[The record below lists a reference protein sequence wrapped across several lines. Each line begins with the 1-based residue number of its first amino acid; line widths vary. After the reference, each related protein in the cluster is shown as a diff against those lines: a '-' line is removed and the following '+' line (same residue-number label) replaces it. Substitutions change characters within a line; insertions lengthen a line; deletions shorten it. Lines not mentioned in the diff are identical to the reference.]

1 VVVSERAATSL
12 SSYQWSQSYYYC
24 IYAAVIYFV
33 VASLMLTN
41 FLGAYLGHL
50 KQDIELSTT
59 LRSLL
64 LHSIA
69 FLAILFLGALVFSH
83 IEGWSYLDSVY
94 WADVT
99 LLTIGFGDIAPDTT
113 LGRALLFPYALSG
126 IICLGLTISSIR
138 KLVLDKGGS
147 VLHLR
152 RLGNMRDVYLRQR
165 GGDGEQTA
173 LDCPYVAEVLV
184 ITVV

>member
-1 VVVSERAATSL
+1 
-12 SSYQWSQSYYYC
+12 
-24 IYAAVIYFV
+24 
-33 VASLMLTN
+33 MLAN
-41 FLGAYLGHL
+41 FLGACLGHF
-50 KQDIELSTT
+50 KHDIELSAT

-64 LHSIA
+64 LHSLA
-69 FLAILFLGALVFSH
+69 FLAVLFLGALVFSR

-138 KLVLDKGGS
+138 KFVFDKGGS

-152 RLGNMRDVYLRQR
+152 RMGNMRDVYLRQR
-165 GGDGEQTA
+165 GRDGEQTDS
-173 LDCPYVAEVLV
+173 DCPHIAEIRV
-184 ITVV
+184 ITAVE